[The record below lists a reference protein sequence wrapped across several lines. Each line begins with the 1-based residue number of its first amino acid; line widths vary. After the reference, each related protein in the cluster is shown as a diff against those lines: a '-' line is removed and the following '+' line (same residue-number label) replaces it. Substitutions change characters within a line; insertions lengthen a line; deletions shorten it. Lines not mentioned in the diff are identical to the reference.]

1 MQYRSWLVT
10 GTGNK
15 VSSRRRQSLLMLT
28 WRQNDLS
35 SQKRERNIDSK
46 LVARTALRNVWVK
59 TDKVAQWAKL
69 LTAQKPRDLSSI
81 LGAYIK
87 MKT

>member
-1 MQYRSWLVT
+1 VQYRSWLVT

-69 LTAQKPRDLSSI
+69 LTAKKPRDLSSI